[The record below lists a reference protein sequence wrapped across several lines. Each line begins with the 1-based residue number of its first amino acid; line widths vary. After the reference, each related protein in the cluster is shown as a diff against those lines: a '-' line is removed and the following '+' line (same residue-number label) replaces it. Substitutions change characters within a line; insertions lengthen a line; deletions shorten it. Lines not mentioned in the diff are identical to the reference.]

1 MNNMKV
7 YVLVKQVEDKK
18 YYLTSDYE
26 FSDDIECAVRA
37 VNIVTAS
44 ILRAE
49 FEEEVTRRINIKNL
63 YYKSNLYIEEY
74 ELE

>member
-1 MNNMKV
+1 MKV
-7 YVLVKQVEDKK
+7 YVLAKQVEDKI

-26 FSDDIECAVRA
+26 LSDDIECAVRA
-37 VNIVTAS
+37 VNVVTAS
-44 ILRAE
+44 ILRAA

-74 ELE
+74 EWE